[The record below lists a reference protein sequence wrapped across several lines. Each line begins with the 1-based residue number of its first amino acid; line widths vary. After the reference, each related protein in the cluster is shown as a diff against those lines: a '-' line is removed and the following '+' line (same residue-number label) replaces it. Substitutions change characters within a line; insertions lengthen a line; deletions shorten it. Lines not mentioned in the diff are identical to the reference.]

1 LAKVG
6 TLAIV
11 GSCSLA
17 GNAEATRIIARL
29 FDEYQPTRFVSGGAV
44 GIDTMAREEAKRR
57 GIRCR
62 TFRPDVQRWDP
73 PGAYGFKA
81 RNIDIAEACDRLVRI
96 VAIGSKTYGSGWTR
110 DYAKRLGK
118 PTEEYWVEG

>member
-1 LAKVG
+1 M

-17 GNAEATRIIARL
+17 GNTEAAQIIVRL

-44 GIDTMAREEAKRR
+44 GIDTMAEAEAKRR
-57 GIRCR
+57 GIKCR
-62 TFRPDVQRWDP
+62 IFRPDVKQWEP
-73 PGAYGFKA
+73 PSGAYGFKA
-81 RNIDIAEACDRLVRI
+81 RNIDIAETCDRLVRI
-96 VAIGSKTYGSGWTR
+96 VAVGSKTYGSGWTR

-118 PTEEYWVEG
+118 PTEEYRVVV